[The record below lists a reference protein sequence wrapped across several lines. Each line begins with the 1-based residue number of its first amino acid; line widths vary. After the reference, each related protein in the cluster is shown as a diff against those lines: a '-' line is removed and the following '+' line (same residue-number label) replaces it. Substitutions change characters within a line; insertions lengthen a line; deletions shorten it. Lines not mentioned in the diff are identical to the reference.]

1 MLKKTSKAFRIL
13 FIKEFTQEILRH
25 SKQYDVQTLESYL
38 INRSRTE
45 FEEKKNLGL
54 VGIKEFR
61 QSSEPKKIIDEN
73 EIAKPIFPIKQFKEP
88 KHIPLQLIPR
98 PRQITSNIL
107 KPKYEENPLFKE
119 RNISGFIKSGL
130 RVNLTPETLP
140 EVKPIPTPAKV
151 DLGKINQLL
160 NDPTVLSI
168 ECKGP
173 DTNLIIK
180 RPKEIRTTEYS
191 LNLAEINEVIKS
203 FSEKSKIP
211 AVKGTFRVAVGKLV
225 ISATVSENPK
235 FIITKMFAF

>member
-1 MLKKTSKAFRIL
+1 M
-13 FIKEFTQEILRH
+13 
-25 SKQYDVQTLESYL
+25 
-38 INRSRTE
+38 
-45 FEEKKNLGL
+45 
-54 VGIKEFR
+54 
-61 QSSEPKKIIDEN
+61 
-73 EIAKPIFPIKQFKEP
+73 
-88 KHIPLQLIPR
+88 
-98 PRQITSNIL
+98 L
-107 KPKYEENPLFKE
+107 KPKYEENSLFKE

-130 RVNLTPETLP
+130 RVNLTQETLP